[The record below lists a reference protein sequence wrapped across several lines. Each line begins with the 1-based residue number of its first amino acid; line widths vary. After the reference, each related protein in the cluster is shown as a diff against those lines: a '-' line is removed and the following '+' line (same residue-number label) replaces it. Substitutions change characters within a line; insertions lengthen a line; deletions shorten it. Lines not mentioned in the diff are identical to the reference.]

1 MTPDSRQASGPI
13 QSLVA
18 LGFTELEAAVYTYLV
33 ENSPAT
39 GYRVAHDVG
48 KPVANTYKA
57 IESLHQK
64 GALIVDESGENRQVR
79 AVPPQELLDQLGE
92 AFQQRHATA
101 SEALSHLQP
110 DDQDFG
116 VYTLTNSE
124 QVFARA
130 SHMLERAD
138 EVVLAD
144 LFPIS
149 LSRLRAKLEETADR
163 GITVVARVY
172 EPTTLKGVE
181 TVPSARGAE
190 LIDRWPGQ
198 WLNLVIDGKECLLS
212 FLTRDGQETHQAVWS
227 GSPFLSLVYH
237 ISFAWEITGVRVEH
251 ALQEEDASLEDV
263 EGIIAGFER
272 LEPSQA
278 RRTHATT
285 IPIKGRNKSPVPDL
299 LSDRQAG

>member
-1 MTPDSRQASGPI
+1 MTIPFQRASGPI

-18 LGFTELEAAVYTYLV
+18 LGFTELEAAVYIYLV

-64 GALIVDESGENRQVR
+64 GAVIIDQSGENRRVR
-79 AVPPQELLDQLGE
+79 AIAPQELLDQLGE
-92 AFQQRHATA
+92 AFHQRHATA
-101 SEALSHLQP
+101 TEALSQLQP
-110 DDQDFG
+110 GDQDFG
-116 VYTLTNSE
+116 VFTLSNAE

-130 SHMLERAD
+130 SQMLDRAG

-144 LFPIS
+144 LFPLS

-163 GITVVARVY
+163 GITVVVRIY
-172 EPTTLKGVE
+172 EPTTLEGVE
-181 TVPSARGAE
+181 TVASPRGPE
-190 LIDRWPGQ
+190 LIQRWPGQ
-198 WLNLVIDGKECLLS
+198 WLNLVVDGEECLLS
-212 FLTRDGQETHQAVWS
+212 FLTRDTQQVHQAVWS
-227 GSPFLSLVYH
+227 ASPFLSLVYH

-251 ALQEEDASLEDV
+251 ALQKDDVSLDQV
-263 EGIIAGFER
+263 RRIIGAFER

-278 RRTHATT
+278 RRKQATT
-285 IPIKGRNKSPVPDL
+285 TPVKGRSMSPVADL
-299 LSDRQAG
+299 LSDRQA